1 MTLFHPLLCPVQ
13 SQQPPYEGGI
23 HPVIQMRMH
32 LRGIE
37 QHGQWE
43 NIQQNP
49 LRALDRHTQKNCNQ
63 CFYFYFVL
71 LLLFTKTAHSGG
83 VQAGISGFGQLQ
95 EIMCNLQYS
104 SGVRGTVLE
113 SAEPGSLHSGLTV
126 LCDKW
131 IGVCGWGDPVRATQ
145 WNSNPGAGVI

>member
-1 MTLFHPLLCPVQ
+1 MDLDTVTLFHPLLCPVQ

-49 LRALDRHTQKNCNQ
+49 LRALDRHKKIVTSVFIFIL
-63 CFYFYFVL
+63 FYYYLQRLHTVVGYRQEFRVL
-71 LLLFTKTAHSGG
+71 ANYRK
-83 VQAGISGFGQLQ
+83 
-95 EIMCNLQYS
+95 
-104 SGVRGTVLE
+104 
-113 SAEPGSLHSGLTV
+113 
-126 LCDKW
+126 
-131 IGVCGWGDPVRATQ
+131 
-145 WNSNPGAGVI
+145 